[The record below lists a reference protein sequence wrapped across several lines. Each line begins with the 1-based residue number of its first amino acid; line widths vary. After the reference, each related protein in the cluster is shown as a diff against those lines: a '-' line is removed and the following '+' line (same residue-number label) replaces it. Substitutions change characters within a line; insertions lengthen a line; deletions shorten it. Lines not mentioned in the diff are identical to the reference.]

1 MDLVVATSN
10 EGKFK
15 EIVDLLADPRLRFLP
30 WWSFS
35 VGPLPVEDGQTFEE
49 NAVKKA
55 RAAADLTGVV
65 ALADDSGLEVEAL
78 GGMPGIHS
86 ARFAGER
93 TRDEELNRCILE
105 RLEGVPFD
113 RRRARFR
120 CVIAIAEPK
129 GPIHLATGVC
139 DGVIAFS
146 ARGSHGFGYDP
157 IFYLPERGCTMAE
170 LSMTVKNL
178 VSHRAQALAKAKVIL
193 EKIIAASGRSPIR
206 GVAQPG

>member
-15 EIVDLLADPRLRFLP
+15 EIVELLADPRLRLLP
-30 WWSFS
+30 WWSLS
-35 VGPLPVEDGQTFEE
+35 IGPLPVEDGQTFEA
-49 NAVKKA
+49 NAAKKA

-65 ALADDSGLEVEAL
+65 ALADDSGLEIEAL

-86 ARFAGER
+86 ARFAGEGAS
-93 TRDEELNRCILE
+93 DEERNRWILE
-105 RLEGVPFD
+105 RLEGVPLD
-113 RRRARFR
+113 RRGARFR

-129 GPIHLATGVC
+129 GPIYLATGIC

-170 LSMTVKNL
+170 LSLSVKNR
-178 VSHRAQALAKAKVIL
+178 VSHRAQALAEAKEIL
-193 EKIIAASGRSPIR
+193 EKIIAASGRSPTR

>member
-1 MDLVVATSN
+1 MDLVVATGN
-10 EGKFK
+10 QGKFK
-15 EIVDLLADPRLRFLP
+15 EIVEFLADPRLRLLP

-49 NAVKKA
+49 NAAKKA

-65 ALADDSGLEVEAL
+65 ALADDSGLEIEAL
-78 GGMPGIHS
+78 GGMPGIQS
-86 ARFAGER
+86 ARFAGEGAS
-93 TRDEELNRCILE
+93 DEERNRCILE

-113 RRRARFR
+113 RRNARFR
-120 CVIAIAEPK
+120 CAIAIAEPK
-129 GPIHLATGVC
+129 GPIYLVTGIC

-170 LSMTVKNL
+170 LSLAVKNR
-178 VSHRAQALAKAKVIL
+178 VSHRAQALAKAKGIL
-193 EKIIAASGRSPIR
+193 EKIIAASG
-206 GVAQPG
+206 